1 MRAKDENKEITIRDR
16 AIEMIVK
23 EGFYGLSMQKL
34 AKAAGIS
41 ASTIY
46 VYFDSREDMLNKL
59 FFYVEDIFTK
69 ESLKDFDPKMN
80 FEEGLWLQWKNRYRH
95 ILKYPLH
102 FHFSEQFRNSPL
114 IRHKDI
120 QENRFKKSMKEFVY
134 HAVQRKEIEDLPV
147 EIFWSLAYGPFYTL
161 VKFHLDDSSMTGK
174 PFSLSDHKMKQAFAL
189 VMKALK
195 KK

>member
-1 MRAKDENKEITIRDR
+1 MRAKDENKEITIRDK

-23 EGFYGLSMQKL
+23 EGFHGLSMQKL
-34 AKAAGIS
+34 AKAANIS

-69 ESLKDFDPKMN
+69 ESLKDFDPKMS

-120 QENRFKKSMKEFVY
+120 QESRFKKSMKEFVY
-134 HAVQRKEIEDLPV
+134 HAVHRKEIEDLPV

>member
-1 MRAKDENKEITIRDR
+1 MRSKDENKEFAIRDT

-23 EGFYGLSMQKL
+23 EGFHGLSMQKL
-34 AKAAGIS
+34 ARAANIS
-41 ASTIY
+41 PSTIY

-59 FFYVEDIFTK
+59 FFYVDNIFTN
-69 ESLKDFDPKMN
+69 ESLKHFDPKMG
-80 FEEGLWLQWKNRYRH
+80 FEQGLWLQWKNRYRH
-95 ILKYPLH
+95 ILKHPLH

-114 IRHKDI
+114 IKHKDI
-120 QENRFKKSMKEFVY
+120 KDTRFKRTMKEFVH

-147 EIFWSLAYGPFYTL
+147 EIFWALAYGPFYTL
-161 VKFHLDDSSMTGK
+161 VKFHLDESSMAGK

-195 KK
+195 K

>member
-1 MRAKDENKEITIRDR
+1 MRAKDENKEITIRDK

-23 EGFYGLSMQKL
+23 EGFHGLSMQKL
-34 AKAAGIS
+34 AKAANIS

-59 FFYVEDIFTK
+59 FFYVDDIFTK

-80 FEEGLWLQWKNRYRH
+80 FEEGLWLQWKNRVRH
-95 ILKYPLH
+95 IAKYPQH

-120 QENRFKKSMKEFVY
+120 QGTRFKKSMKEFVY
-134 HAVQRKEIEDLPV
+134 HAVQRNQIEDLPV

-161 VKFHLDDSSMTGK
+161 VKFHLDNSSMMGK

-195 KK
+195 KQ